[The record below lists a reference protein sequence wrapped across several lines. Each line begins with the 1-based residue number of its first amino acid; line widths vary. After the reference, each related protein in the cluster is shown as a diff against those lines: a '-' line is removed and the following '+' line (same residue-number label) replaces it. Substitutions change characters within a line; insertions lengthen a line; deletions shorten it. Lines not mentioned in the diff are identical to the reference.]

1 MNRGMMDRQMYAYGG
16 QVRRMQAGGDPMM
29 APPAPGGA
37 MPPPQPPVGLPGP
50 QNVSMDQALTGA
62 VQSGIDP
69 AILEGMLQ
77 DAASSIGN
85 IDAAAETEDYEQ
97 IINTIRGD
105 QAPLSERR
113 AELAGVVGDADAA
126 QTPESVLT
134 LVQPMMQIAAVD
146 QGIGSMAP
154 EAMNSPVEGDM
165 AGGIMSTINMQEEQ
179 PMPGPGGPAPVNFNQ
194 GGPVRYMQEG
204 GDPVGGRL
212 GEIYADKQA
221 LYGSILGQTD
231 QAKEF
236 EDQKK
241 MTQAQMLFDIAQ
253 GGLMLATAGDR
264 AMSPAERLA
273 QAFTPVLGNIGARAG
288 ELQKFKQAQKQ
299 EQRALNLQA
308 LGAAESTLAAENK
321 AAADKAI
328 MEAEQAWKSQESA
341 LGRAHELLKL
351 DKTFAFNK
359 QENESNQNF
368 QMRLADRKIEAQKL
382 LQILQ
387 GSQSQEDIMLRGQ
400 LQQELAQ
407 INNAFRQQLQTSQFD
422 FTTSERLATQEYNNS
437 VQSQKFANDKALLAL
452 QFDNSQQ
459 AAELRQRLEQENLRL
474 QSELRKGEYTLQF
487 ENQLQRDGIQN
498 AFELT
503 KMDKGQEFNKELLDY
518 KSAIEDKVRA
528 DTQAFQAAQNAL
540 DRAQRENLQLTSQE
554 FQKLM
559 AEELREFQGS
569 EADKNRAIQEAQQA
583 IDKWYKENN
592 IEISKGQLDIA
603 GAAQALDEQYK
614 TGKLALEALAQNA
627 VKLGSE
633 AKTNTI
639 TYLTNPERL
648 EKYAA
653 GTLGGEATT
662 FEQTVLD
669 YIDPS
674 NKEVWDAELGAFVK
688 GSSVQLAPEVLEK
701 IKQGNPAF
709 YNTVVGKLGG
719 DGNAALG
726 ADVGQGGAGG
736 DGAGTVP
743 VAPEAPKTLGEA
755 TIQIFNPDGTVN
767 ETSEVWSLTA
777 PNRYNPEIDYGQV
790 IGLSRLYPGLRTMA
804 SEGYAELADGVPTE
818 AAEQHKEAQK
828 TLTAF
833 ANDLLQFSTN
843 LNDDRVLKFV
853 QELIEEET
861 SNLRPGGLL
870 LKTDADAKATLKAL
884 RNGFEQAMQIESRKL
899 SEYGGNSAMYTKNQ
913 VTGARSRMNEM
924 KVLLNEILAFEKGF
938 SGPATSSGPGNVSG
952 VDQSVISTR
961 DLIKSMEAENR

>member
-194 GGPVRYMQEG
+194 GGPVRYMETG

-212 GEIYADKQA
+212 GEIYTDKQA

-231 QAKEF
+231 QAKEL
-236 EDQKK
+236 EEQKK
-241 MTQAQMLFDIAQ
+241 MTQAQMLLDIAQ

-321 AAADKAI
+321 AKADQAI

-341 LGRAHELLKL
+341 LSRAHELLKL
-351 DKTFAFNK
+351 DKTFAFNR

-368 QMRLADRKIEAQKL
+368 QERLADRKIEAQKL

-387 GSQSQEDIMLRGQ
+387 GSQSQEDILLRGQ

-437 VQSQKFANDKALLAL
+437 VQQQKFANDKALLAL
-452 QFDNSQQ
+452 QFDNSQE

-498 AFELT
+498 AHELT

-518 KSAIEDKVRA
+518 KAAIEDKVRA
-528 DTQAFQAAQNAL
+528 DTQAFQASQAVL
-540 DRAQRENLQLTSQE
+540 DRALRENLQLSSQD

-569 EADKNRAIQEAQQA
+569 EADKNRAIQDAQQA

-592 IEISKGQLDIA
+592 IEISQGQLDIA
-603 GAAQALDEQYK
+603 QAAQALDEKYK
-614 TGKLALEALAQNA
+614 TGKLALDALAAKA

-639 TYLTNPERL
+639 TYITNPERMQ
-648 EKYAA
+648 KYRS
-653 GTLGGEATT
+653 GELGSEAVTY
-662 FEQTVLD
+662 EQTILD
-669 YIDPS
+669 YIDGAG
-674 NKEVWDAELGAFVK
+674 KEYYDPDTGTFVK
-688 GSSVQLAPEVLEK
+688 STAIELAPAVLESL
-701 IKQGNPAF
+701 KQGNVAF
-709 YNTVVGKLGG
+709 YNQVLNKIGG
-719 DGNAALG
+719 EGSAAP
-726 ADVGQGGAGG
+726 GAGSQDG
-736 DGAGTVP
+736 DGAGTTP
-743 VAPEAPKTLGEA
+743 VAPEAPTKLGDA
-755 TIQIFNPDGTVN
+755 TIQLFNPDGTVN
-767 ETSEVWSLTA
+767 TASEAWSLTA
-777 PNRYNPEIDYGQV
+777 PNRFNPEIDYGQV
-790 IGLSRLYPGLRTMA
+790 IGLSRVYPGLRTMA

-818 AAEQHKEAQK
+818 AANQHKEAQK
-828 TLTAF
+828 TLTAL

-843 LNDDRVLKFV
+843 IGDDRVLKFV
-853 QELIEEET
+853 QELIEEEQKD
-861 SNLRPGGLL
+861 LRPGGLL
-870 LKTDADAKATLKAL
+870 LKTDADAKATLKTL
-884 RNGFEQAMQIESRKL
+884 SDTLSQAMQIEARKL
-899 SEYGGNSAMYTKNQ
+899 TEYGGNSAMYTKNQ
-913 VTGARSRMNEM
+913 VTSARSRMDEM

-938 SGPATSSGPGNVSG
+938 SGPTTSSGPGNVPG
-952 VDQSVISTR
+952 VNQSVSSTR